1 MKKGFLVV
9 SRGSVD
15 EDIRERYLKE
25 LEIIIG
31 ERFEDVEIRA
41 AYTDDKVRKELRDKT
56 GEKVP
61 SVKAAML
68 AMKEDGITELTVI
81 STHVVSGYDYRKM
94 SEDISSCGT
103 LFQRVRVARPLVE
116 IEQDFDLCARAVHSV
131 YRDKVGDGC
140 LILMARGADDPDTE
154 ETMEKLEKAIA
165 DRFDGR
171 AYIATL
177 NGSRGLTRVLMDM
190 KRQGRTGKVVVVP
203 FSFILGELKEHLCGG
218 ENTFEDR
225 LSNQGYEPVIVENGL
240 GLYDAF
246 LRLYLKH
253 LYEA

>member
-15 EDIRERYLKE
+15 EDIREKYLKE
-25 LEIIIG
+25 LELIIS
-31 ERFEDVEIRA
+31 ERFEDTMIKA
-41 AYTDDKVRKELRDKT
+41 AYTDDKVRRELREKT

-68 AMKEDGITELTVI
+68 SMSEEGVTELTVL
-81 STHVVSGYDYRKM
+81 STHVVSGYDYRQM

-116 IEQDFDLCARAVHSV
+116 IEQDFDLASRAVHSV
-131 YRDKVGDGC
+131 FKDKVEDGC

-154 ETMEKLEKAIA
+154 ETMEKLEEAISA
-165 DRFDGR
+165 RFEGR

-190 KRQGRTGKVVVVP
+190 KKQGRSGKVVVVP
-203 FSFILGELKEHLCGG
+203 FSFILGELRDHLCGG
-218 ENTFEDR
+218 ENSFEDR
-225 LSNQGYEPVIVENGL
+225 LMNQGYEPVIVEEGI